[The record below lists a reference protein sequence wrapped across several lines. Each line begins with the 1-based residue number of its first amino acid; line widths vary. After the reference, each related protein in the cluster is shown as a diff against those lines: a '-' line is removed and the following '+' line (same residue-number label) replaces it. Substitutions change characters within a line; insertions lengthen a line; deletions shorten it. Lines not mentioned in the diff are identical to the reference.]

1 METSYYIIKPHGMV
15 FREKVRKMI
24 EGAGL
29 VIAESKIVV
38 MDGRALEIIY
48 SDLDE
53 RFRRVVFQLFRNTPV
68 EMALVTGKN
77 AIDALLEIAG
87 TELDPVDCAPNSIR
101 FMLGGRR
108 PLMIDGVR
116 CYVNIIHRPR
126 NQSEAEKGIELFR
139 IL

>member
-1 METSYYIIKPHGMV
+1 M
-15 FREKVRKMI
+15 MI
-24 EGAGL
+24 ESVGL

-48 SDLDE
+48 SDLDK
-53 RFRRVVFQLFRNTPV
+53 RFRKVIFQLFRNTPV
-68 EMALVTGKN
+68 EITLVTGEN

-101 FMLGGRR
+101 FRLGGRK

-116 CYVNIIHRPR
+116 CYANIIHRPR
-126 NQSEAEKGIELFR
+126 NQTEAEKGIELFR
-139 IL
+139 MF